1 MTHITCDNLLKIIA
15 NSLCFVSY
23 DQMNRK
29 LIDNIDHLILMAL
42 QSDASLSQRDLAER
56 VGLSQNACWRRLKA
70 LRNAGIIKGSAARL
84 DREKLG
90 LGLVVFVMIRTR
102 HHSAAWLKTFRHHVS
117 NLPEVVDFFRI
128 GGDYDYMLKVVTQDM
143 ASYDQVYQRLIERV
157 ELDSVTSYF
166 AMEAIEEQRPI
177 PL

>member
-1 MTHITCDNLLKIIA
+1 MKAHSTDH
-15 NSLCFVSY
+15 
-23 DQMNRK
+23 
-29 LIDNIDHLILMAL
+29 IDHLILAAL
-42 QSDASLSQRDLAER
+42 QADAALSQRDLAEKI
-56 VGLSQNACWRRLKA
+56 GLSQNACWRRLKA
-70 LRNAGIIKGSAARL
+70 LRESGIIKGTTARL

-102 HHSAAWLKTFRHHVS
+102 HHSVDWLNTFRRHVS
-117 NLPEVVDFFRI
+117 HLPEVVDFFRI

-143 ASYDQVYQRLIERV
+143 ASYDSVYQRLIERV

-177 PL
+177 SL